1 MYVGAAGCYLED
13 AHGNRLFDA
22 NAGLWCVN
30 IGYGREEIVE
40 AIREQAGRM
49 SYGQIFGRD
58 RRSGPTGSQQS
69 LLQHG
74 GLDRQRDGGADRP
87 PLLPASR

>member
-30 IGYGREEIVE
+30 IGYGRE
-40 AIREQAGRM
+40 RWWKP
-49 SYGQIFGRD
+49 
-58 RRSGPTGSQQS
+58 SGNRP
-69 LLQHG
+69 
-74 GLDRQRDGGADRP
+74 DG
-87 PLLPASR
+87 